1 MSAKDLVIAI
11 DRDDADELA
20 IVLSFTNEGI
30 NDMYDGGTPLWHAI
44 NKYTINVDIVERL
57 LEAGANPDLGGIR
70 HSWETPIQ
78 FLLSRREYELAKSLV
93 RYGANLSVLN
103 IGEKHT
109 FLWGDSRKE
118 RRALGHSL
126 NFESYLESRY
136 KHYGCENPE
145 DLTDDYKM
153 AAVRSGY
160 SAFTIL
166 EYFGEGF
173 GDSYYD
179 PDGERGWRKFIF
191 GKSYPQQVRTK
202 QMRKNQPGGPIWCAC
217 RMGQSMT
224 IIEDGRAVLIA
235 GEHEDGYDPEFCIYN
250 DVIVIGQEG
259 QIEVYGYPPEV
270 FPPTDFHTATRV
282 GEWIYIIGS
291 LGYKGTQP
299 DEVSVYRLSL
309 LDFHI
314 EKCPTTG
321 DVPPQICDHSAKLI
335 NGHIIRTWGGKWSK
349 PYLDRPEDHYHE
361 LDVNSM
367 EWRRGSVGSSGEIYG
382 A

>member
-57 LEAGANPDLGGIR
+57 LEAGANPDLGGISHR
-70 HSWETPIQ
+70 WETPIQ

-109 FLWGDSRKE
+109 FLWGESRKE

-136 KHYGCENPE
+136 IHYGCENPE
-145 DLTDDYKM
+145 DLTDDYKV

-166 EYFGEGF
+166 DYFGEGF

-179 PDGERGWRKFIF
+179 PNGERGWRRLIF
-191 GKSYPQQVRTK
+191 SKNFAQQVRAK

-217 RMGQSMT
+217 RMGQTMT
-224 IIEDGRAVLIA
+224 ILEDGRAVLIA
-235 GEHEDGYDPEFCIYN
+235 GEHEDGNDPEFCIYN
-250 DVIVIGQEG
+250 DVIVINPDG
-259 QIEVYGYPPEV
+259 QIEIYGYPSEV

-291 LGYKGTQP
+291 LGYQGTQP

-321 DVPPQICDHSAKLI
+321 DVPPQMCRHSAKLI
-335 NGHIIRTWGGKWSK
+335 DGHNIRTWGGKWSK
-349 PYLDRPEDHYHE
+349 PYSDRPEDHFHE
-361 LDVNSM
+361 LDLNSM
-367 EWRRGSVGSSGEIYG
+367 EWRRIDSASKE
-382 A
+382 